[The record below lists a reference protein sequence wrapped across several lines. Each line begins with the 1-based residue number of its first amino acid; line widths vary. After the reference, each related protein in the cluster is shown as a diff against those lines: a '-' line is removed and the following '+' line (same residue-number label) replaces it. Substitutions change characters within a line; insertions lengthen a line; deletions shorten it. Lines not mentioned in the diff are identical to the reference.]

1 MRSSELYSL
10 TPGRR
15 RRGAYALGLAV
26 LALLAA
32 ACKSDYPAGSS
43 QGKGGGGGPREAR
56 PVKVAAAAEMPMGQA
71 VEVNGTLA
79 AFDEADVSVKV
90 PGRVQSVAVDLG
102 SAVRR
107 GQLIVQ
113 LEPQDYQLRVQ
124 QAEAALQQTRARL
137 GLTAEDRSDRV
148 DPERTGTVKQAR
160 AVLEEARVTRT
171 RAATLVQQGV
181 IARAEYDSAEAA
193 YRVAESRYQDAVE
206 EIRNR
211 EGLLAQR
218 RSELALARQQ
228 LADTSVYAPFDG
240 VVQERMASPG
250 EYLAAGATLVKLVK
264 MNPLRFRAEVPE
276 REAASVRQGQM
287 LRLTVEGSPRA
298 YAGRVARLSPTI
310 KEQNRI
316 LVVEAD
322 IANDGLLRPGSF
334 ARAEIVTSDADMAVT
349 VPTSAI
355 VTFAGIEKVITVEG
369 GKAREKPIT
378 TGRRA
383 AEWTEVLSGIN
394 LGEPVVVEPGNLQSG
409 QPVNVVE

>member
-1 MRSSELYSL
+1 MHLSDVFSNVSSAAKGFCASCL
-10 TPGRR
+10 
-15 RRGAYALGLAV
+15 V
-26 LALLAA
+26 LVALLAVG
-32 ACKSDYPAGSS
+32 CKSDYQGGAQ
-43 QGKGGGGGPREAR
+43 QGKAGGRGGAREAR
-56 PVKVAAAAEMPMGQA
+56 EVRVSQAVEMPMGQA
-71 VEVNGTLA
+71 VTVNGTLA
-79 AFDEADVSVKV
+79 AFDQANVSVKV
-90 PGRVQSVAVDLG
+90 PGRVQSVTVDLG
-102 SAVRR
+102 STVRR

-113 LEPQDYQLRVQ
+113 LEPQDYQIRVQ
-124 QAEAALQQTRARL
+124 QAEAALQQTQARL
-137 GLTAEDRSDRV
+137 GLPADSKQDRV
-148 DPERTGTVKQAR
+148 DPEKTGTVRQAR
-160 AVLEEARVTRT
+160 ALLEEARTSRE
-171 RAATLVQQGV
+171 RAATLVAQGV
-181 IARAEYDSAEAA
+181 IARAEYDSANAA
-193 YRVAESRYQDAVE
+193 FRVAESRYQDAIE

-240 VVQERMASPG
+240 VVEEKLASVG
-250 EYLAAGATLVKLVK
+250 EYLAAGAPLVRVVK

-276 REAASVRQGQM
+276 REAASIRSGQM

-298 YAGRVARLSPTI
+298 YVGQIARLSPTI

-334 ARAEIVTSDADMAVT
+334 ARAEIVTSDTDMAVT
-349 VPTSAI
+349 VPTSSI
-355 VTFAGIEKVITVEG
+355 VTFAGIEKVIIVEG
-369 GKAREKPIT
+369 GKAQEKPVT

-394 LGEPVVVEPGNLQSG
+394 LGDPVVLEPGNLQSG

>member
-1 MRSSELYSL
+1 MRLSDFYSFA
-10 TPGRR
+10 RR
-15 RRGAYALGLAV
+15 PRRGLYALGLA
-26 LALLAA
+26 LAVVLAA

-43 QGKGGGGGPREAR
+43 QGKAGGGGPREAR
-56 PVKVAAAAEMPMGQA
+56 QVKVTQAAEMPMGQA
-71 VEVNGTLA
+71 VAVNGTLA
-79 AFDEADVSVKV
+79 AYDEADVSVKV
-90 PGRVQSVAVDLG
+90 PGRVQTVTVDLG
-102 SAVRR
+102 STVRK

-137 GLTAEDRSDRV
+137 GLTAEDKSDRV
-148 DPERTGTVKQAR
+148 NPEDTGTVKQAR
-160 AVLEEARVTRT
+160 AVLEEARVSRE
-171 RAATLVQQGV
+171 RAATLVKQGV
-181 IARAEYDSAEAA
+181 IARAEFDTAEAA
-193 YRVAESRYQDAVE
+193 FRVAESRYQDAIE

-240 VVQERMASPG
+240 VIQEKLASPG
-250 EYLAAGATLVKLVK
+250 EYLAAGAPLIKLVK

-298 YAGRVARLSPTI
+298 YAGQISRLSPTI

-322 IANDGLLRPGSF
+322 ITNDGLLRPGSF
-334 ARAEIVTSDADMAVT
+334 ARAEIVTSDTDMAVT

-369 GKAREKPIT
+369 GKAKEKPIT

-394 LGEPVVVEPGNLQSG
+394 LGEPVVLEPGNLQSG